1 MEETRNRFEIARFVV
16 EFIAMAFAYLI
27 GIFLTRQS
35 RLINHFSKI
44 LIKCGFQY
52 QIGLINGFDYI
63 AEKKSEKPARLCFW
77 ATQQIINSV

>member
-16 EFIAMAFAYLI
+16 EFIAMVFAYLI

-44 LIKCGFQY
+44 LIKCGFHY
-52 QIGLINGFDYI
+52 QIDLINGFDYI
-63 AEKKSEKPARLCFW
+63 AEKKSENPASLCF
-77 ATQQIINSV
+77 